1 MKITVDDNE
10 INQAIKEYV
19 VTQGIDISDS
29 DVLVEFIAGRKK
41 GNSANVTIVPKG
53 TLKVDAV
60 EEKAPLDN
68 NTESKD
74 TEGTEA
80 DANKLNLFG
89 DNAVSE

>member
-19 VTQGIDISDS
+19 VTQGIDISNS

-53 TLKVDAV
+53 TLAAVV
-60 EEKAPLDN
+60 EETASATDPKDD
-68 NTESKD
+68 ES
-74 TEGTEA
+74 TEA
-80 DANKLNLFG
+80 DSSKLNLFG
-89 DNAVSE
+89 DDAASE

>member
-19 VTQGIDISDS
+19 VTQGIDISNS
-29 DVLVEFIAGRKK
+29 DVLVEFVAGRKK

-60 EEKAPLDN
+60 EETAPATDP
-68 NTESKD
+68 KD
-74 TEGTEA
+74 DENTEA
-80 DANKLNLFG
+80 DTNKLNLFG
-89 DNAVSE
+89 EDAVTE

>member
-19 VTQGIDISDS
+19 VTQGIDISNS

-53 TLKVDAV
+53 TLAAAV
-60 EEKAPLDN
+60 EETASATDLKDD
-68 NTESKD
+68 ES
-74 TEGTEA
+74 TEA
-80 DANKLNLFG
+80 DSSKLNLFG
-89 DNAVSE
+89 DDAASE